1 MQLVSVSVLGEQFCF
16 SIFIDISEVMRPVS
30 ECSQKYMD
38 VKVPVY
44 CL

>member
-1 MQLVSVSVLGEQFCF
+1 MQLVSVSVLGEKFCF
-16 SIFIDISEVMRPVS
+16 RIFTDILEVMRPVS
-30 ECSQKYMD
+30 ECCQKYMD